1 MDSPIFVLRE
11 ITRDTTE
18 HRIMGEPRPV
28 VTAGPFMAF
37 GTLYLPDGT
46 EMDVRTPLTLAE
58 QAMLSGTW
66 DAILVRI
73 IGKVGQAQAA

>member
-1 MDSPIFVLRE
+1 
-11 ITRDTTE
+11 
-18 HRIMGEPRPV
+18 
-28 VTAGPFMAF
+28 
-37 GTLYLPDGT
+37 
-46 EMDVRTPLTLAE
+46 MDVRTPLTLAE